1 VGEDFQRLVAE
12 DNGKPLRAGI
22 DAEIALDVHA
32 ISSFVFIPCSHNVVH
47 LVGRD
52 GQTG

>member
-1 VGEDFQRLVAE
+1 MGEDLQRFIAE
-12 DNGKPLRAGI
+12 DDGKTLCAGI

-32 ISSFVFIPCSHNVVH
+32 ISFSVFIPCSQIVAH